1 MTTPNADRKASL
13 ASADPSPEKR
23 NRELCFVSRVHL
35 LRTLGLGLGFFCVGS
50 VLRLHATPAWLWV
63 ALTVNAFAWPHLA
76 KLLAQRSV
84 HPRRAEHCNL
94 MVDST
99 LGGVW
104 VAVMQFNLLPSV
116 LLVTMLSVDKVNAG
130 GLPLLVRTSAL
141 LLVGCALTSA
151 LLGFPA
157 DLATPMSVI
166 AACMPFLVAYPL
178 AISTVTF
185 SLAKRVAQQN
195 KRLAELGRT
204 DSLTGLVNRREC
216 FAIAEVELARHRR
229 TGRPAVLIIMDLD
242 RFKRINDR
250 YGHPVGDA
258 VLCGVA
264 ATLRACCRA
273 IDTPARYGGD
283 EFVIVMPDTDLRGAE
298 LAAKRIRERLDAFV
312 VEQAPKARCT
322 LSLGAAEAN
331 PEITDVDV
339 WLQRADAALYEA
351 KTAGRDRFVGA
362 EPMPLGKTT

>member
-1 MTTPNADRKASL
+1 MTVQSAGTKVDSNSARSSKEQL
-13 ASADPSPEKR
+13 A
-23 NRELCFVSRVHL
+23 RELRFVRRVHL
-35 LRTLGLGLGFFCVGS
+35 LRALGLGLGFFCVAS
-50 VLRLHATPAWLWV
+50 VLRLHQEPAWCWFALV
-63 ALTVNAFAWPHLA
+63 ANAFAWPHVA
-76 KLLAQRSV
+76 RLLAQSNADP
-84 HPRRAEHCNL
+84 HRAELRNL

-116 LLVTMLSVDKVNAG
+116 LLVTMLSVDKVNVG
-130 GLPLLVRTSAL
+130 GLPLLARTSVL
-141 LLVGCALTSA
+141 LLTGCALTSA
-151 LLGFPA
+151 LLGFPV
-157 DLATPMSVI
+157 DFATPMSVV
-166 AACMPFLVAYPL
+166 AACIPFLVAYPL
-178 AISTVTF
+178 AISTVTYA
-185 SLAKRVAQQN
+185 LAKRVSQQN

-216 FAIAEVELARHRR
+216 FAIAEAELERHRR
-229 TGRPAVLIIMDLD
+229 TGRPVVLIIMDID

-264 ATLRACCRA
+264 ATLRGCCRA

-298 LAAKRIRERLDAFV
+298 LAAQRIRERLEAFV
-312 VEQAPKARCT
+312 PEQAPRVRCR
-322 LSLGAAEAN
+322 LSLGAAEAS

-339 WLQRADAALYEA
+339 WLRRADAALYEA

-362 EPMPLGKTT
+362 EAVQLGRTT